1 MEFNKPALTF
11 TRRIGNTVFK
21 VNCYFAPDGKATFED
36 KVLRLVRHEAMDKR
50 GGCGIMN
57 VPQMSRQSERSA

>member
-1 MEFNKPALTF
+1 MDFNKPALTF

-21 VNCYFAPDGKATFED
+21 VNCYFAPDGKD

-50 GGCGIMN
+50 GRCDIMN

>member
-21 VNCYFAPDGKATFED
+21 VNCYFAPDGKTTFED
-36 KVLRLVRHEAMDKR
+36 KVLRLVRHEALDKR
-50 GGCGIMN
+50 GSCDIMN

>member
-21 VNCYFAPDGKATFED
+21 VNCYFASDSKATFED

-57 VPQMSRQSERSA
+57 IPQMSRQSERSA